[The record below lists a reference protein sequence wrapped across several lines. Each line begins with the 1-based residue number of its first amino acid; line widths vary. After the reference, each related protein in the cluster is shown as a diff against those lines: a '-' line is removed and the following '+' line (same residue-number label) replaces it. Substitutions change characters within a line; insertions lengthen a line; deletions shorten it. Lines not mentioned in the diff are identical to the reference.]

1 MRFDVLQIMKPAL
14 YLALA
19 AAALIPTATQYA
31 YGAEPNVAAINSLVE
46 QLAST
51 NKRPTGYPEVNQDP
65 IYPKDYDGPAQKL
78 VWKAYFELYQLGP
91 AAFPQLLEHL
101 DDKRYSLTADTGNAD
116 HNFNVGFLCR
126 WILQNRI
133 SPFNPIVAGAGY
145 TTGRPA
151 FGNLVKGPRGDAP
164 RRPDF
169 LSDLLR
175 DQPKAKKWMLERA
188 TFRLGSIQE
197 EVLKW
202 MISEESKNPKIYD
215 VEERTALKSLLRELE
230 SSESYLES
238 KRPFY
243 VR

>member
-1 MRFDVLQIMKPAL
+1 MKHAL

-19 AAALIPTATQYA
+19 VTALIPMGTQCA

-51 NKRPTGYPEVNQDP
+51 NKRPIGYPEVNQDP
-65 IYPKDYDGPAQKL
+65 VYPKDYDRAAQKL
-78 VWKAYFELYQLGP
+78 VWKAYSELYQLGP

-101 DDKRYSLTADTGNAD
+101 DDKRYSLTLDTGNAD
-116 HNFNVGFLCR
+116 NNFNVGFLCR
-126 WILQNRI
+126 WILQHRI

-175 DQPKAKKWMLERA
+175 DQPKAKRWMLEHA
-188 TFRLGSIQE
+188 TYPLWSIQE
-197 EVLKW
+197 EALKW

-215 VEERTALKSLLRELE
+215 LEERTALKSLLRELE
-230 SSESYLES
+230 STQSHLES
-238 KRPFY
+238 NQAFY
-243 VR
+243 AR